1 MNTVLL
7 DFNTRAQEVD
17 DYFIFLHGLIKQ
29 TTKLAVAGSAGQ
41 YQLDISN
48 NCQTFSPLGFLSE
61 ARSELRTRN

>member
-17 DYFIFLHGLIKQ
+17 DYFIFLDGLIKQ

-41 YQLDISN
+41 YQIQSLN
-48 NCQTFSPLGFLSE
+48 PELANTLKANGFL
-61 ARSELRTRN
+61 LLYNLV